1 MKFILTRHTTTEW
14 NSTGRIQG
22 QTDISLSQQGK
33 TEAEQLAKL
42 LSGLGINFIVSS
54 DLKRSSETAEIV
66 NALLAVPLQLET
78 RLRECSFGKVEG
90 LTKQQAIGRYGPSM
104 APNWEDQ
111 HHIYDFRPFGG
122 EHRDGVLARHIEVLK
137 SLANEKLN
145 GTVLIVGHGRGLCT
159 LLAGLGQ
166 SPELK
171 RGGYRLVEYNSC

>member
-14 NSTGRIQG
+14 NSIGRIQG

-54 DLKRSSETAEIV
+54 DLKRSSETAEII

-90 LTKQQAIGRYGPSM
+90 LTKQQAIELYGPSM

-111 HHIYDFRPFGG
+111 HHAYDFRPFGG
-122 EHRDGVLARHIEVLK
+122 ENREDVLARHIEVLK
-137 SLANEKLN
+137 SLASEKPN
-145 GTVLIVGHGRGLCT
+145 STVLLVGHGRGLCT
-159 LLAGLGQ
+159 LLAGLEQ

-171 RGGYRLVEYNSC
+171 RGEYRLVEYDSR

>member
-14 NSTGRIQG
+14 NSIGRIQG

-33 TEAEQLAKL
+33 TEAKQLAKL

-90 LTKQQAIGRYGPSM
+90 LTKQQAIERYGPSM
-104 APNWEDQ
+104 VPNWEDQ
-111 HHIYDFRPFGG
+111 HHAYDFRPFGG
-122 EHRDGVLARHIEVLK
+122 ENREDVLARHIEVLK
-137 SLANEKLN
+137 SLASEKPN
-145 GTVLIVGHGRGLCT
+145 STVLLVGHGQGLCT
-159 LLAGLGQ
+159 LLAGLKQ

-171 RGGYRLVEYNSC
+171 QGEYRIIEYGSR